1 MKTQFARLIALIAAI
16 SLVMLLS
23 ACSSDK
29 GTDYNNNGGGGG
41 GQREFAS
48 GDLNNGQSFSH
59 TFSTAKVVKYYC
71 RYHGGPNGQ
80 GMSGTITVTAAG
92 TAAQFQSDINASSL
106 QSLTVPI
113 GSTIRWTNNTPMTHT
128 VESDN

>member
-1 MKTQFARLIALIAAI
+1 MKTHFAKIAAFCAAIALIT
-16 SLVMLLS
+16 LLN

-29 GTDYNNNGGGGG
+29 GTDNNNNGGGGG
-41 GQREFAS
+41 GQREFVS

-59 TFSTAKVVKYYC
+59 TFNTAKVVKYYC

-92 TAAQFQSDINASSL
+92 TAAQFQSDINSSSL
-106 QSLTVPI
+106 QDLTVPI